1 LKKNSGFHKQEK
13 RKKEL
18 KRLKK
23 QEEKRAKRLN
33 KGRGDEDASLGLEEE
48 LHDSQDDVVDNP

>member
-1 LKKNSGFHKQEK
+1 MRKNTGFHKQEK

-18 KRLKK
+18 KRQKK

-33 KGRGDEDASLGLEEE
+33 KARETDEAPLGQEEDSSTPQANSADAS
-48 LHDSQDDVVDNP
+48 